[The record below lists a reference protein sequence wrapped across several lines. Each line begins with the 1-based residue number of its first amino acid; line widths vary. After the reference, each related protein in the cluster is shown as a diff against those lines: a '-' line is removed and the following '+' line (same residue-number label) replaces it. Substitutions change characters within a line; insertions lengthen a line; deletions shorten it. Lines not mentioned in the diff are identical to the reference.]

1 MIIRNLLFVV
11 ALSVSVASCGISN
24 NLTNDALSNISAVSI
39 SKEITGARFASY
51 YGAGEN
57 AAFALGGVI
66 GAAASTDSNMSKG
79 EMLTMA
85 LNKHHIDVRA
95 KYYKRFLQQIGKH
108 PMFMGKL
115 VRSGSGESAV
125 FHLEVYKYGLY
136 ASSPFSSKMEP
147 EVGIRA
153 TLLDKQGNKLWTNF
167 AYVSAL
173 NFSGYEYTLE
183 EYMKDPAK
191 LDAAYNAALDKAVK
205 KLVGKLKLALVQG
218 KFQQS

>member
-1 MIIRNLLFVV
+1 MNIRNLVLVV
-11 ALSVSVASCGISN
+11 ALSASVASCGMAN
-24 NLTNDALSNISAVSI
+24 NLTDDALSNISTVSV

-57 AAFALGGVI
+57 AAFALGGVV

-95 KYYKRFLQQIGKH
+95 KYYERFLQNIGKH

-205 KLVGKLKLALVQG
+205 KLVGKLKLALIQG
-218 KFQQS
+218 KVHQS